1 MAVPIENKRY
11 TDEDV
16 FNKLPHPV
24 RIKTKKRA
32 QKPKQDLKKP
42 KEEIEEEFLILSG
55 LFKI

>member
-24 RIKTKKRA
+24 RIKVRRQKKT
-32 QKPKQDLKKP
+32 QKGVGKKP
-42 KEEIEEEFLILSG
+42 REEIVEEF
-55 LFKI
+55 